1 MIPAAFIIA
10 RIADTQGS
18 TPRENGAY
26 MLIAAEESLGSIGG
40 GKLEQQVMEEARALL
55 AETEI
60 GEGDRRSPLQGTVF
74 VGATGGRPLQLQRE
88 FTLGPTLGQC
98 CGGRVHIRYEYCADP
113 QQWQHPDAINAN
125 QFPIVLFG
133 AGHVGQ
139 ALAPILATQHC
150 RLYWVD
156 SREEQFP
163 AELPAN
169 AKAYIA
175 PNPASLIEALPD
187 NAYLLVMT
195 HDHAL
200 DLAICDAALR
210 HNRFRFLGL
219 IGSQTKL
226 GKFRKHLLDKG
237 HSHTTLER
245 LVCPIG
251 IAQIRSKQPAHIA
264 LAVAAQLLALHL
276 QENPL

>member
-1 MIPAAFIIA
+1 M
-10 RIADTQGS
+10 
-18 TPRENGAY
+18 
-26 MLIAAEESLGSIGG
+26 
-40 GKLEQQVMEEARALL
+40 
-55 AETEI
+55 
-60 GEGDRRSPLQGTVF
+60 
-74 VGATGGRPLQLQRE
+74 
-88 FTLGPTLGQC
+88 
-98 CGGRVHIRYEYCADP
+98 RYEYCADP

>member
-10 RIADTQGS
+10 RITDTQGS

-26 MLIAAEESLGSIGG
+26 MLIAAQELLGSIGG

-55 AETEI
+55 AD
-60 GEGDRRSPLQGTVF
+60 GEFTASHT
-74 VGATGGRPLQLQRE
+74 RE

-98 CGGRVHIRYEYCADP
+98 CGGRVHINYEYCTDP
-113 QQWQHPDAINAN
+113 QQWQHPDAVNAN

-139 ALAPILATQHC
+139 ALAAILATQHC

-156 SREEQFP
+156 SREAQFP
-163 AELPAN
+163 TEVPAN

-175 PNPASLIEALPD
+175 PDPASLIEALPD
-187 NAYLLVMT
+187 NAYVLVMT

-200 DLAICDAALR
+200 DFAICDAVLR

-219 IGSQTKL
+219 IGSQTKW

-237 HSHTTLER
+237 HSPAALER

>member
-1 MIPAAFIIA
+1 M
-10 RIADTQGS
+10 
-18 TPRENGAY
+18 
-26 MLIAAEESLGSIGG
+26 
-40 GKLEQQVMEEARALL
+40 
-55 AETEI
+55 
-60 GEGDRRSPLQGTVF
+60 
-74 VGATGGRPLQLQRE
+74 
-88 FTLGPTLGQC
+88 
-98 CGGRVHIRYEYCADP
+98 
-113 QQWQHPDAINAN
+113 
-125 QFPIVLFG
+125 
-133 AGHVGQ
+133 
-139 ALAPILATQHC
+139 
-150 RLYWVD
+150 
-156 SREEQFP
+156 
-163 AELPAN
+163 PAN